1 MAASSS
7 ASVRGSENQIGSRTL
22 GNIPADMEK
31 VFIIFF
37 WHPMFANGDQSSQ
50 FHSGLQEDDD
60 ASFDE
65 FDFESSVPQPV
76 SPSSNPLLGPPTGDT
91 AETPETKNRPW
102 NKQQRMAMTFVNSP
116 KSLHDTVPPSSIQN
130 SVPSE
135 SPTPPRSTTGDTTTS
150 TTPPKS
156 LDSSTSSGFR
166 SLFRKPTKQEEE
178 DRLKQEEERKQAEYN
193 R

>member
-1 MAASSS
+1 
-7 ASVRGSENQIGSRTL
+7 
-22 GNIPADMEK
+22 
-31 VFIIFF
+31 
-37 WHPMFANGDQSSQ
+37 MFVNGDQSSQ

-76 SPSSNPLLGPPTGDT
+76 SPSSNPLLEVATEDK
-91 AETPETKNRPW
+91 AETPETKRRPW
-102 NKQQRMAMTFVNSP
+102 NKQQRAAMTFVNSP
-116 KSLHDTVPPSSIQN
+116 SPVNDTAPPSSLRN
-130 SVPSE
+130 SGPVDSCT
-135 SPTPPRSTTGDTTTS
+135 TPPRSTTVDATTTS

-156 LDSSTSSGFR
+156 LDASTSSGFR